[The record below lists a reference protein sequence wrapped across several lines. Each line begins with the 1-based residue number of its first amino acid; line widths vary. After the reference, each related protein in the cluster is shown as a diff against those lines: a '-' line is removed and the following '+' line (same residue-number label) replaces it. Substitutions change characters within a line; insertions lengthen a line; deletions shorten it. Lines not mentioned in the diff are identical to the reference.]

1 MRNYN
6 YEKIY
11 NKLLTP
17 EIVQLLAQIH
27 EHKGE
32 HAKVQEDE
40 LTHLIEIAR
49 IQSTEASNRIEGIYT
64 SMSVCRRS
72 SRTRP
77 RPATAAKKKSPDIIC
92 FVLWWNMKCS
102 MREI

>member
-1 MRNYN
+1 MRNFN

-11 NKLLTP
+11 TKLLTP

-27 EHKGE
+27 EYKGE
-32 HAKVQEDE
+32 HAQVKEDE

-64 SMSVCRRS
+64 SDERLRNIVKDNTTGYC
-72 SRTRP
+72 
-77 RPATAAKKKSPDIIC
+77 
-92 FVLWWNMKCS
+92 
-102 MREI
+102 

>member
-40 LTHLIEIAR
+40 LTHLIGIAR

-64 SMSVCRRS
+64 SDDRLQKIVKDKTTPRNRS
-72 SRTRP
+72 E
-77 RPATAAKKKSPDIIC
+77 K
-92 FVLWWNMKCS
+92 
-102 MREI
+102 EIAGYHLLCAVVEYEMFDA